1 MATKMYHQGQQ
12 SLEEAQALKATTESQ
27 LASVQSQ
34 QTALQKQEKYL
45 TQVRQLIINLIIQ
58 CMF

>member
-12 SLEEAQALKATTESQ
+12 SLEEAQALKTTSESQ
-27 LASVQSQ
+27 LASVWSQ
-34 QTALQKQEKYL
+34 QVALQKQEKYL
-45 TQVRQLIINLIIQ
+45 TQVRRLIINLIIL